1 MKQQI
6 TLESAELKAIVAK
19 ALNIPEKNVVQ
30 LRYSIAIEGLSAVEV
45 EKKLKD
51 WKLEEIRQSK
61 LS

>member
-30 LRYSIAIEGLSAVEV
+30 LRYSIAIEGLSATEV
-45 EKKLKD
+45 EKKIKD
-51 WKLEEIRQSK
+51 L
-61 LS
+61 LG

>member
-45 EKKLKD
+45 EKKIKD
-51 WKLEEIRQSK
+51 L
-61 LS
+61 LG